1 MYGLI
6 LIVHVYIYGQ
16 SIMNVETLDNST
28 YRIFISI
35 RNIKLL
41 TEASIDELN
50 TLQQEFALESAF
62 SHPWSVAKVK
72 PVRLVILLCEIMDAF
87 LSTKNSWTYWNRG
100 KQQMVQKF
108 LGDGRYPKFENCW
121 WISNHSTRHWK
132 FWEIQTGT
140 FVRIQVSVHTTREKF
155 ENATFTGHFGY
166 VLEENSS
173 M

>member
-1 MYGLI
+1 LQQKLLCMYGLI

-62 SHPWSVAKVK
+62 SHP
-72 PVRLVILLCEIMDAF
+72 
-87 LSTKNSWTYWNRG
+87 
-100 KQQMVQKF
+100 
-108 LGDGRYPKFENCW
+108 
-121 WISNHSTRHWK
+121 
-132 FWEIQTGT
+132 
-140 FVRIQVSVHTTREKF
+140 
-155 ENATFTGHFGY
+155 
-166 VLEENSS
+166 
-173 M
+173 